1 MSFIEKIKRKYP
13 GFNERDAVI
22 LLKIVEKGGCKVLS
36 VKLNQGCTRNPL
48 DLETADLFS
57 KLCDFCLD
65 WESALPFEI
74 LILEGA
80 GKAFSAGG
88 DFDFLKQ
95 RTKVAERENIATMMN
110 YYHSFLKIRSIPV
123 VSIANVHGAAVGAG
137 LCLALACDLILVR
150 KNAKLAFPFLKL
162 GINPGM
168 AAYPLLRR
176 RVGETRSRDLLFSG
190 RFFSGE
196 DLLSWGGAWQAYSE
210 DEEAQTILEEWL
222 LSYSG
227 SSAFAAS
234 QLRQE
239 ILIHES
245 REVDLTLPS
254 EAQGQ
259 SNCYA
264 GKDFQK
270 RLEETLLRISNKTK

>member
-1 MSFIEKIKRKYP
+1 MSFVDKISRKYP
-13 GFNERDAVI
+13 DFNSPDSVI
-22 LLKIVEKGGCKVLS
+22 LLEIVDRGDCKVLS
-36 VKLNQGCTRNPL
+36 VELNQPSIRNPL
-48 DLETADLFS
+48 DLQTADLFS

-65 WESALPFEI
+65 WESELPFEA
-74 LILEGA
+74 LIIQGR

-123 VSIANVHGAAVGAG
+123 VTIANVHAAAVGAG
-137 LCLALACDLILVR
+137 LCLALACDLMLVHR
-150 KNAKLAFPFLKL
+150 DAKLGFPFLKL

-190 RFFSGE
+190 RFFSGT
-196 DLLSWGGAWQAYSE
+196 DLCNWGGAWQGYG
-210 DEEAQTILEEWL
+210 DKVEADNLINEWL

-227 SSAFAAS
+227 SSAFAVS

-239 ILIHES
+239 ILLHET
-245 REVDLTLPS
+245 RDVDRSLSS

-264 GKDFQK
+264 GKDFQE
-270 RLEETLLRISNKTK
+270 RLENTLQRISKKSK

>member
-1 MSFIEKIKRKYP
+1 MGFIDKIGNKYP
-13 GFNERDAVI
+13 EFKNRDSV
-22 LLKIVEKGGCKVLS
+22 LLLDITEIGNTKVLN
-36 VKLNQGCTRNPL
+36 VQLNQASKRNPM
-48 DLETADLFS
+48 DLQTADLFS

-65 WESALPFEI
+65 WESKLPFEVFI
-74 LILEGA
+74 LQGA

-88 DFDFLKQ
+88 DFDFLQQ

-110 YYHSFLKIRSIPV
+110 YYNSFLKIRSIPV
-123 VSIANVHGAAVGAG
+123 VTIANVHAAAVGAG
-137 LCLALACDLILVR
+137 LCLALACDLILVQ
-150 KNAKLAFPFLKL
+150 KSAKLAFPFLKL

-196 DLLSWGGAWQAYSE
+196 DLYNWGGAWQAYSE
-210 DEEAQTILEEWL
+210 DEEASAILEEWL
-222 LSYSG
+222 GNYSG
-227 SSAFAAS
+227 SSAFAVS

-239 ILIHES
+239 ILIYEA
-245 REVDLTLPS
+245 REIDRSLPT

-264 GKDFQK
+264 GQDFQG
-270 RLEETLLRISNKTK
+270 RLIETLQRISKKTK

>member
-1 MSFIEKIKRKYP
+1 VTFVDKINRKYP
-13 GFNERDAVI
+13 GFNGPDSVVLIE
-22 LLKIVEKGGCKVLS
+22 IVERANCKILS
-36 VKLNQGCTRNPL
+36 VELNQPDTRNPL
-48 DLETADLFS
+48 DLQTADLFS

-65 WESALPFEI
+65 WESELPFEA
-74 LILEGA
+74 LIIQGR

-95 RTKVAERENIATMMN
+95 RTQVAERENIATMMN

-123 VSIANVHGAAVGAG
+123 VTVANVHAAAIGAG
-137 LCLALACDLILVR
+137 LCLALACDLMLA
-150 KNAKLAFPFLKL
+150 NSDAKLGFPFLKL

-190 RFFSGE
+190 RFFSGK
-196 DLLSWGGAWQAYSE
+196 DLHDWGGAWKVYKNEA
-210 DEEAQTILEEWL
+210 EAQNILDEWL
-222 LSYSG
+222 FSYSG
-227 SSAFAAS
+227 SSTFAVS

-239 ILIHES
+239 ILLHETRDIDHS
-245 REVDLTLPS
+245 LSS

-259 SNCYA
+259 ANCYA
-264 GKDFQK
+264 GKDFHE
-270 RLEETLLRISNKTK
+270 RLENTLQRISKKSQ